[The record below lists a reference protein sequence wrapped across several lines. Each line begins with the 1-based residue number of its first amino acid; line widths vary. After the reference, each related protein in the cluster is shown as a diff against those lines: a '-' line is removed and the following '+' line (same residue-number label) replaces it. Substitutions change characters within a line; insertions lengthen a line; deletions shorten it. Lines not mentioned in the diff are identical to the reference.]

1 MLLLLILIHT
11 FNCLDLKCVSNDV
24 NETYTRG
31 DHLTICIHF
40 IDIIKQIGKRLAFD
54 VKVDRY
60 TALYAKNSY
69 STLKVDGLTN
79 HSIAIQVNKHA
90 LISPQLNYVINS
102 TNVYPIYSLVINMQD
117 GNVTDLIW
125 DNGCWDSSME
135 CSDYNVTNSKG
146 EIFSDSNNYYK
157 ECTKEVDCD
166 AKFYI
171 SFIGTDASGNY
182 MESAGKR
189 ISRFRQYAISDMFS
203 SAKNI
208 FSGYVDEIR
217 T

>member
-11 FNCLDLKCVSNDV
+11 FNCLTLKCVSNDV

-31 DHLTICIHF
+31 DHMTICIHF
-40 IDIIKQIGKRLAFD
+40 INKPEQTGQRLAFD

-69 STLKVDGLTN
+69 TTLKTKGLTN
-79 HSIAIQVNKHA
+79 HTIAIQANKHA
-90 LISPQLNYVINS
+90 LVSPILDYVINS
-102 TNVYPIYSLVINMQD
+102 TNVYPIYSLVVNMED

-135 CSDYNVTNSKG
+135 CSDYVITNSNG
-146 EIFSDSNNYYK
+146 ESFSDSNNYYT
-157 ECTKEVDCD
+157 ECTKDMDCD
-166 AKFYI
+166 AKIYI

-189 ISRFRQYAISDMFS
+189 ISRFRQYAVSDMFS
-203 SAKNI
+203 SAKNV
-208 FSGYVDEIR
+208 FSGYVDDIR